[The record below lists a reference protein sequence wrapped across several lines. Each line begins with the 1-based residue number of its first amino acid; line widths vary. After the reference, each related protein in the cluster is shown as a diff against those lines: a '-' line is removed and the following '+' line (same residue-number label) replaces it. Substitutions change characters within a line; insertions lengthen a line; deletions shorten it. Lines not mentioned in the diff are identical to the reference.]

1 MYYRNRDYFDVE
13 RRLKAAG
20 IEPNPKPQTLLG
32 HLLVSTGAVLIPVF
46 AIFLAIDI
54 GLLVG

>member
-1 MYYRNRDYFDVE
+1 MYYRNPDYYGLE

-20 IEPNPKPQTLLG
+20 VEPNPKPQTLLER
-32 HLLVSTGAVLIPVF
+32 LLTSTGAVLIPVF
-46 AIFLAIDI
+46 AIFLAIGI